1 MLQGAVIGVL
11 GPQISR
17 ALAFPLFYVLF
28 MVPFGEEF
36 VPILQTI
43 TAQLSMLFLG
53 WSNVPAHLTGF
64 FISTP
69 TGYFE
74 VAEACLGAKFLIAM
88 TAYAALVSNVCF
100 KSWPRRIVFLSGSL
114 IIAVVANGVRAFGTI
129 YVAHR
134 TSVDFAVGFDHVIYG
149 WVFFA
154 IVIRSEEHTS
164 ELQSLMRIS
173 YAVFCLKKKK

>member
-1 MLQGAVIGVL
+1 
-11 GPQISR
+11 
-17 ALAFPLFYVLF
+17 
-28 MVPFGEEF
+28 
-36 VPILQTI
+36 
-43 TAQLSMLFLG
+43 
-53 WSNVPAHLTGF
+53 
-64 FISTP
+64 
-69 TGYFE
+69 
-74 VAEACLGAKFLIAM
+74 M

-154 IVIRSEEHTS
+154 IVIALVMAAGWPLFERRADEAFFDPAKRKGAVRHGRTEKQTS
-164 ELQSLMRIS
+164 ERQKLMRNS
-173 YAVFCLKKKK
+173 Y